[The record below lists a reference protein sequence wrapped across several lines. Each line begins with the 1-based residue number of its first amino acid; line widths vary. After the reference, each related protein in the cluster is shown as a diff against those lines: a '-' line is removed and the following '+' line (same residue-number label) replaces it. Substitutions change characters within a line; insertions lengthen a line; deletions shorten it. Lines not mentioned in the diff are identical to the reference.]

1 MNKKELLKYLKTSRR
16 VLAHVQF
23 SSDRD
28 GVHLQLVKSD
38 FIKFVKGS
46 DDDVR
51 FDVGITDKSI
61 WIN

>member
-1 MNKKELLKYLKTSRR
+1 MNKKELLKYLRTSRR

-23 SSDRD
+23 SPDCE
-28 GVHLQLVKSD
+28 GVHLQLVKAD
-38 FIKFVKGS
+38 FIKLVKES
-46 DDDVR
+46 ADDVS